1 MKKLTFHAI
10 IVAAGLGAV
19 PGAHAYEFRIRWT
32 MQTLIWPPG
41 IPIIDGVPTLSLSG
55 DGAAPLRLR
64 MQFGVFDDAA
74 GPALLAASP
83 AGPMDR

>member
-1 MKKLTFHAI
+1 
-10 IVAAGLGAV
+10 
-19 PGAHAYEFRIRWT
+19 